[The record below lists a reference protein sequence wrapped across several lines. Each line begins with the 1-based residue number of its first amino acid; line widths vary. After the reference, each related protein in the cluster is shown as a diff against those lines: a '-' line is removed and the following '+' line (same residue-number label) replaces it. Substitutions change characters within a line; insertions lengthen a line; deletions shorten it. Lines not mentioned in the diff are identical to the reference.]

1 MRAHS
6 DARSKSK
13 YLAHF
18 PVQGDFRAPGM
29 DVTTRMQ
36 KKKKK
41 KKKYRTTAY
50 AIVWQG
56 TAVQTKALSMPLSRV
71 QQLPTSHHNTPITT
85 Q

>member
-29 DVTTRMQ
+29 DVTTRMP

-41 KKKYRTTAY
+41 KNIELLHMQSSDKVPQSKL
-50 AIVWQG
+50 
-56 TAVQTKALSMPLSRV
+56 K
-71 QQLPTSHHNTPITT
+71 H
-85 Q
+85 